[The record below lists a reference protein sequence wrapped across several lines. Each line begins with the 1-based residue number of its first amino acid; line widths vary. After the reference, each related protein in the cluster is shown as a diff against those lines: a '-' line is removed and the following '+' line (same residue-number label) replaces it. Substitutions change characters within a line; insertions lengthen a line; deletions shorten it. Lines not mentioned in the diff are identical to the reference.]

1 MSGSFIHLNNQILYN
16 VQQLKELAA
25 KKGKTVGQILIRFQI
40 QRNNIVIP
48 KSVTKDRIESNFK
61 VFDFEL
67 TPDEVAII
75 EGFECN
81 GRLVPLVK

>member
-1 MSGSFIHLNNQILYN
+1 MLYI

>member
-1 MSGSFIHLNNQILYN
+1 MRNPLNNNGILRQI
-16 VQQLKELAA
+16 KEIAA
-25 KKGKTVGQILIRFQI
+25 KKNKTAGQILIRYQI

-67 TPDEVAII
+67 TPEEVQII

-81 GRLVPLVK
+81 GRLVPLLK